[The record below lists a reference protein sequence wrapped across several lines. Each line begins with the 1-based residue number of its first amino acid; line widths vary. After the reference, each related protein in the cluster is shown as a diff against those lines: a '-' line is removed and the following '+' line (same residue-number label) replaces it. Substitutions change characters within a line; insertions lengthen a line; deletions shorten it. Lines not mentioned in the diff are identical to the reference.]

1 MLAKPNIDIEQILEG
16 VWLGLGDTS
25 KHSFSDILKPREEDF
40 EKWGITPLRVMNDVD
55 YIGYAC
61 KVFLNVDLLPQQCV
75 IMQEMWDKTFPMYIA
90 TRGYGKATGL
100 DEVIQTSTGWVKMR
114 DIKVG
119 DKAYGRDGKLHNIV
133 AIHPQGKKRTYRL
146 KLIDGRSVECC
157 EDHLWVVKYQ
167 KRERTFSTKE
177 LFDRKLKLQSKES
190 TSSCNYPYSIPN
202 CEAIQYE
209 KQDLLIDPYILG
221 CLLGDGS
228 MKGPTPRISSDD
240 DFIIQQFCNILDDF
254 TISRDKTNNNYTI
267 VDNDKCYVECDN
279 RWNKKHIAKVGNR
292 LHQDIKQLKLNV
304 NCKAKFIPEEYK
316 RGSIEQRLEI
326 VRGLM
331 DTDGSINK
339 YGSSE
344 FTNTCEQLVDD
355 LIEILRSLGITC
367 TKSQD
372 NREGEKHILPQG
384 TEGTR
389 GHYFRVFINTSEPI
403 FKLPRKL
410 DRISNNISTSREKY
424 VSIVEVEKTDE
435 YQDMQCITVDNP
447 DHTYI
452 TTNHVVTHNSYIMA
466 VYCLLKMILTP
477 PAKAG
482 GAGVKIIIVGAAF
495 RQAKVIFEYMETV
508 WRNSSRLRSLCS
520 GERQGVRRDVDR
532 CTITIG
538 ENTAIAIPLGN
549 GDKIRGLRANIIL
562 CDEFSSVPPDI
573 YETVVQGFAA
583 VTANPI
589 DNVKRESKM
598 AYLKSLGIEHT
609 DGLDD
614 YKQGGNQSIL
624 SGTAGYDFQHFAEYW
639 RKYKT
644 IIESCGDPE
653 KLKDV
658 YPEGVP
664 EGFNWKDFCII
675 RIPCELVPR
684 GFMDDTMLA
693 RARATTHTGLF
704 QMEYGAVFTKDS
716 NGFFKR
722 SLIERCVANH
732 SNVEQANW
740 PRWCSKPFDA
750 QVRGDPNKKYVFGV
764 DPASESDNFSVV
776 IVELG
781 QEHSKL
787 VYCWT
792 TTRRQHIKRSKS
804 GETKENDFYA
814 FCARKIRELMTVFP
828 CERVGLDAQ
837 GGGIAV
843 MEALHNK
850 NNLQLGE
857 IPIWPIIDEG
867 KASETDNE
875 PGLHILEL
883 VQFARYE
890 WLSGANHGLRQDMEN
905 MVLLLPCFD
914 PVSLEFAVADDYRR
928 IRDFEEKHGKQKLVL
943 FDTLE
948 DCVLEIEE
956 LKKELTTIA
965 ITKTGTGVNSR
976 DRWDTPE
983 IKLETGKKGRL
994 RKDRYSALL
1003 IANMVARQ
1011 SRKQLTTLQFDS
1023 IGGIIED
1030 IDETKHGDIYSNAP
1044 EWLKNSE
1051 DFYNSI

>member
-61 KVFLNVDLLPQQCV
+61 KVFLNVDLLPVQCV
-75 IMQEMWDKTFPMYIA
+75 ILQEMWDKTFPMYIA
-90 TRGYGKATGL
+90 SRGFGK
-100 DEVIQTSTGWVKMR
+100 
-114 DIKVG
+114 
-119 DKAYGRDGKLHNIV
+119 
-133 AIHPQGKKRTYRL
+133 
-146 KLIDGRSVECC
+146 
-157 EDHLWVVKYQ
+157 
-167 KRERTFSTKE
+167 
-177 LFDRKLKLQSKES
+177 
-190 TSSCNYPYSIPN
+190 
-202 CEAIQYE
+202 
-209 KQDLLIDPYILG
+209 
-221 CLLGDGS
+221 
-228 MKGPTPRISSDD
+228 
-240 DFIIQQFCNILDDF
+240 
-254 TISRDKTNNNYTI
+254 
-267 VDNDKCYVECDN
+267 
-279 RWNKKHIAKVGNR
+279 
-292 LHQDIKQLKLNV
+292 
-304 NCKAKFIPEEYK
+304 
-316 RGSIEQRLEI
+316 
-326 VRGLM
+326 
-331 DTDGSINK
+331 
-339 YGSSE
+339 
-344 FTNTCEQLVDD
+344 
-355 LIEILRSLGITC
+355 
-367 TKSQD
+367 
-372 NREGEKHILPQG
+372 
-384 TEGTR
+384 
-389 GHYFRVFINTSEPI
+389 
-403 FKLPRKL
+403 
-410 DRISNNISTSREKY
+410 
-424 VSIVEVEKTDE
+424 
-435 YQDMQCITVDNP
+435 
-447 DHTYI
+447 
-452 TTNHVVTHNSYIMA
+452 SYLMA

-477 PAKAG
+477 AAKAG

-508 WRNSSRLRSLCS
+508 WRNSPRLRSLCS

-583 VTANPI
+583 VTANPV

-614 YKQGGNQSIL
+614 YKQGNQSIL

-675 RIPCELVPR
+675 RIPYELVPR

-890 WLSGANHGLRQDMEN
+890 WLSEANHGLRQDMEN